1 MLNKIKKLFMKNKD
15 EGLEE
20 TSDQELKQ
28 IQPTAEELAEIKDQ
42 GYLEDSAAIVGYA
55 TRQEQYN
62 AYGEAVVVI
71 PQGSSILDFGC
82 GRGDFYSWHQ
92 ITYNNPK
99 FDYLGVDAN
108 QVLIDTGNKIYDN
121 INLKCLDWNNLK
133 EEDTKDWCINIR
145 SNNLRYDTSVKIS
158 DIDYL
163 KSTIS
168 KMYEM
173 CNQGLIISLASDK
186 FDIPNRLSYN
196 AGDILKWALGEYDNV
211 VIDHTTDTDQFL
223 LVIYK
228 NN

>member
-1 MLNKIKKLFMKNKD
+1 MKNSD

-20 TSDQELKQ
+20 TSNQELEQ

-55 TRQEQYN
+55 TRQEQFN

-121 INLKCLDWNNLK
+121 INLKCLDWNNEL
-133 EEDTKDWCINIR
+133 D
-145 SNNLRYDTSVKIS
+145 
-158 DIDYL
+158 
-163 KSTIS
+163 
-168 KMYEM
+168 
-173 CNQGLIISLASDK
+173 NQGNFLYSHVILETYGLFNTGWYLDSNIGYGNNNESSLNNHYLWTNEHQKAISGHPIRFKLNQLL
-186 FDIPNRLSYN
+186 FFE
-196 AGDILKWALGEYDNV
+196 ILNQIQCIFELFV
-211 VIDHTTDTDQFL
+211 S
-223 LVIYK
+223 
-228 NN
+228 

>member
-1 MLNKIKKLFMKNKD
+1 MKNSD

-20 TSDQELKQ
+20 TSNQELEQ

-71 PQGSSILDFGC
+71 PQGSSVLDFGC

-92 ITYNNPK
+92 ITYNKPE

-145 SNNLRYDTSVKIS
+145 SNNLRYDTSVETS

>member
-1 MLNKIKKLFMKNKD
+1 MKNSD

-20 TSDQELKQ
+20 TSNQELEQ

-42 GYLEDSAAIVGYA
+42 GYLEDSAAIVGYG

-62 AYGEAVVVI
+62 AYAESVTVI
-71 PQGSSILDFGC
+71 PEGSSILDFGC
-82 GRGDFYSWHQ
+82 GRGDFFSWHQ
-92 ITYNNPK
+92 ITYNDIE

-108 QVLIDTGNKIYDN
+108 KVLIDTGKKIYDN
-121 INLKCLDWNNLK
+121 INLKCIDWSKLK
-133 EEDTKDWCINIR
+133 ETDKKDWCINIR
-145 SNNLRYDTSVKIS
+145 SNNLRYDTSVEIS

-173 CNQGLIISLASDK
+173 CNQGLIISLSSDK
-186 FDIPNRLSYN
+186 FDVENQLKYN
-196 AGDILKWALGEYDNV
+196 AGEILTWALDQYDIV
-211 VIDHTTDTDQFL
+211 ALDHTTDTNQFL